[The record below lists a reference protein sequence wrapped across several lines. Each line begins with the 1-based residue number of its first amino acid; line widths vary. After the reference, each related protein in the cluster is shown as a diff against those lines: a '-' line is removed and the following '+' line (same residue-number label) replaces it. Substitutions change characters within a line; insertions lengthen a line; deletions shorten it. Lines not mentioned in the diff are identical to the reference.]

1 MNTKIAGNIWSDCI
15 FFHYTWNQV
24 DVSMLAKNS
33 VLGVDSTL
41 NLKSEITVANND
53 SSIRDCLKTTKQDD
67 ESYLSLE
74 NF

>member
-1 MNTKIAGNIWSDCI
+1 
-15 FFHYTWNQV
+15 
-24 DVSMLAKNS
+24 MLAKNS

>member
-1 MNTKIAGNIWSDCI
+1 
-15 FFHYTWNQV
+15 
-24 DVSMLAKNS
+24 MLAKNS

-53 SSIRDCLKTTKQDD
+53 SSIRDCLQTTKQDD